1 MAPHKH
7 VTLLGQAQMLSRT
20 ERRKVR
26 SRKEKIEREKV
37 KGGTMQQHA
46 KLEAAAEATHMWPKN
61 DSTTQF
67 SSQNPSISSNSRPR
81 KIVG

>member
-7 VTLLGQAQMLSRT
+7 VTLLGRAQMLSRT

-26 SRKEKIEREKV
+26 SGKEKIEREKV
-37 KGGTMQQHA
+37 KGGRMQQQA
-46 KLEAAAEATHMWPKN
+46 KLEAAAEATHMWLKN
-61 DSTTQF
+61 DCTTQF
-67 SSQNPSISSNSRPR
+67 SSQNPNISSNSWPR